1 MMNLRNISIKN
12 KLVLMQVF
20 TSAFVLGLCI
30 TAFVLIDIQGFK
42 DRKVISSI
50 AIAQVVGFNN
60 VSALEFLDNAAA
72 NKILSEL
79 NVQNDI
85 LNANILDKKRQ
96 RFCLLYKT
104 GL

>member
-30 TAFVLIDIQGFK
+30 TAFVLIDIKGFK
-42 DRKVISSI
+42 DRKAKSAV
-50 AIAQVVGFNN
+50 AIAQVIGYNSF
-60 VSALEFLDNAAA
+60 SALEFMDNASA

-79 NVQNDI
+79 AVQMI
-85 LNANILDKKRQ
+85 L
-96 RFCLLYKT
+96 
-104 GL
+104 